1 MATPRIYIT
10 RPLPAPA
17 MKLLEGA
24 AEFRQWDREAEPVP
38 RDVLLREIVDVD
50 GIVCLITEKMDA
62 EVIERARRCR
72 VIAQVAVG
80 YDNIDVDAATRRGIL
95 VTNTPGVLTEKMDA
109 EVIERARRCRVIAQ
123 VAVGYDNIDVDA
135 ATRRGILVTNTPG
148 VLTETTADMAWAIL
162 MATARRVVEGDKF
175 TRSGRWKTW
184 ELMGFT
190 GQDIYGA
197 TLGIVG
203 LGRIGAAIARRSAGF
218 KMPLLYH
225 NRRRAEAL
233 EQELG
238 AAYRPLDDLLR
249 ESDFV
254 VLATALTPETR
265 HLIGERELGLMKPTA
280 VLVNISRGPVI
291 DQRALY
297 RALVDRKI
305 WAAGLD
311 VFETEPV
318 PMDDPLLRLDNVV
331 IPPHLGS
338 ASIATRTKMAT
349 MAVENCLAGVTG
361 RIPPNLVNPGAM
373 ESR

>member
-10 RPLPAPA
+10 RPLPAQA
-17 MKLLEGA
+17 MQCLEGA
-24 AEFRQWDREAEPVP
+24 VEYRMWDRESEPVP
-38 RDVLLREIVDVD
+38 RDTLLREIVDVD
-50 GIVCLITEKMDA
+50 GVICLITEKIDA

-80 YDNIDVDAATRRGIL
+80 HDNIDVAAAT
-95 VTNTPGVLTEKMDA
+95 K
-109 EVIERARRCRVIAQ
+109 
-123 VAVGYDNIDVDA
+123 
-135 ATRRGILVTNTPG
+135 RGILVTNTPG
-148 VLTETTADMAWAIL
+148 VLTETSADMAWAIL

-184 ELMGFT
+184 EIMGFT
-190 GQDIYGA
+190 GQDVHGA

-203 LGRIGAAIARRSAGF
+203 MGRIGAAIARRSRGF

-225 NRRRAEAL
+225 NRRRNEAL

-238 AAYRPLDDLLR
+238 ATSVSLDDLLR
-249 ESDFV
+249 QSDFV
-254 VLATALTPETR
+254 MISTALTPETR

-280 VLVNISRGPVI
+280 IIVNISRGPVI

-297 RALVDRKI
+297 RALVDKKI

-311 VFETEPV
+311 VFEVEPV

-338 ASIATRTKMAT
+338 ASIATRIKMAT
-349 MAVENCLAGVTG
+349 MAAANCLAGVTG
-361 RIPPNLVNPGAM
+361 KIPPNLVNPEAL
-373 ESR
+373 ERR